1 MKSITSRFV
10 SSLRSEPEYT
20 KQVAL
25 LRRTSPLTADL
36 ASADGLR
43 QALRFFARERAWINA
58 QHLELCRIPAP
69 TFFEQKRAAWMLEQ
83 FRGMGADAK
92 LDRAG
97 NVICFPYGDPGGQ
110 NLIAV
115 TAHLDTVLAPRQ
127 NDDIRIGP
135 DGKFYGP
142 GVADNGAGLTGLLA
156 LARALRDE
164 PIDHLGGSRI
174 VLCANVGEEGE
185 GNLSGMRYLC
195 RQSSLA
201 SRLQTFL
208 VLDGPGAAHITS
220 KALGSRRFEIVLT
233 GPGGHSWAD
242 FGVANP
248 IHALSQVVASFAAL
262 FTTGEPRASFN
273 FGIIEGGASIN
284 SIPTEARAK
293 LDLRSESTYRLD
305 ELAELLTDC
314 VERALEVEN
323 GRIPPFPGKP
333 PRVTAKL
340 REIGFRPG
348 GALPADS
355 ALLGAL
361 HAVDIFLG
369 IRSLPDCASTDAN
382 IPLSLGLPA
391 VSIGAGGQGGGA
403 HTPGEWFHPENRDLA
418 LRRVLLTLAHLLQNP
433 S

>member
-1 MKSITSRFV
+1 
-10 SSLRSEPEYT
+10 
-20 KQVAL
+20 VAL
-25 LRRTSPLTADL
+25 LRRATNDTATADL
-36 ASADGLR
+36 AATDGLR
-43 QALRFFARERAWINA
+43 QALRFFSRERAWINA

-69 TFFEQKRAAWMLEQ
+69 TFFEQKRAEWMLEQ
-83 FRGMGADAK
+83 FRSMGADAK
-92 LDRAG
+92 IDRAG
-97 NVICFPYGDPGGQ
+97 NVICFPYGDPGGS
-110 NLIAV
+110 LIAV

-164 PIDHLGGSRI
+164 PIDHLGAARL

-201 SRLQTFL
+201 TRLSSFI
-208 VLDGPGAAHITS
+208 VLDGPGTAHITS
-220 KALGSRRFEIVLT
+220 KALGSRRYEIVLS

-248 IHALSQVVASFAAL
+248 IHALSQVIASFASL

-293 LDLRSESTYRLD
+293 LDLRSESTLRLD

-314 VERALEVEN
+314 VERALEIEN

-348 GALPADS
+348 GSLPADS
-355 ALLGAL
+355 ALLAAI
-361 HAVDIFLG
+361 HSVDAYLS

-403 HTPGEWFHPENRDLA
+403 HTPTEWYHPENRDLA
-418 LRRVLLTLAHLLQNP
+418 LRRVLLTLAHLLRHA

>member
-1 MKSITSRFV
+1 M
-10 SSLRSEPEYT
+10 
-20 KQVAL
+20 AL
-25 LRRTSPLTADL
+25 LRRSSTPNTADL
-36 ASADGLR
+36 AETDGLR
-43 QALRFFARERAWINA
+43 QALRFFSRERAWINA

-83 FRGMGADAK
+83 FRAMGADAK
-92 LDRAG
+92 IDRAG
-97 NVICFPYGDPGGQ
+97 NVICFPYGDPGGE
-110 NLIAV
+110 LIAV

-142 GVADNGAGLTGLLA
+142 GVADNGAGLTALLA

-164 PIDHLGGSRI
+164 PIDHLGAARI

-201 SRLQTFL
+201 SRLAQFI
-208 VLDGPGAAHITS
+208 VLDGPGTAHITS
-220 KALGSRRFEIVLT
+220 KALGSRRYEIVLT

-248 IHALSQVVASFAAL
+248 IHALSQVIASFASL
-262 FTTGEPRASFN
+262 FTVGEPRASFN
-273 FGIIEGGASIN
+273 FGIVEGGASIN

-293 LDLRSESTYRLD
+293 LDLRSESTRRLD

-314 VERALEVEN
+314 VERALEIEN
-323 GRIPPFPGKP
+323 SRIPPFPGKP

-348 GALPADS
+348 GALPAGS
-355 ALLGAL
+355 ALLAAL
-361 HAVDIFLG
+361 QQVDQFLG
-369 IRSLPDCASTDAN
+369 IRALPDCASTDAN

-391 VSIGAGGQGGGA
+391 VSIGAGGLGGGA
-403 HTPGEWFHPENRDLA
+403 HTPTEWYHPEQRDLA
-418 LRRVLLTLAHLLQNP
+418 LRRVLLTLAHLLRE
-433 S
+433 

>member
-1 MKSITSRFV
+1 MA
-10 SSLRSEPEYT
+10 SLTAYT
-20 KQVAL
+20 RDVGL
-25 LRRTSPLTADL
+25 LRRASTDLTADL
-36 ASADGLR
+36 AASDGLR
-43 QALRFFARERAWINA
+43 QSLRFFARERAWINA

-92 LDRAG
+92 IDRAG
-97 NVICFPYGDPGGQ
+97 NVICFPYGDPGGS
-110 NLIAV
+110 LIAV

-164 PIDHLGGSRI
+164 PIDHLGAARL

-201 SRLQTFL
+201 ARLETFI
-208 VLDGPGAAHITS
+208 VLDGPGHAHITS
-220 KALGSRRFEIVLT
+220 KALGSRRYEVVFT

-248 IHALSQVVASFAAL
+248 IHALSQVIASFASL
-262 FTTGEPRASFN
+262 FNAGDPKASFN
-273 FGIIEGGASIN
+273 FGIVEGGASIN

-293 LDLRSESTYRLD
+293 LDLRSESTQRLD

-314 VERALEVEN
+314 VEGALEIEN
-323 GRIPPFPGKP
+323 GRIPPLPGKP

-348 GALPADS
+348 GALPAES
-355 ALLGAL
+355 GLLA
-361 HAVDIFLG
+361 AIQSVDNYLG

-403 HTPGEWFHPENRDLA
+403 HTPTEWYHPENRDLA
-418 LRRVLLTLAHLLQNP
+418 LRRVLLTLALLIRT
-433 S
+433 

>member
-1 MKSITSRFV
+1 
-10 SSLRSEPEYT
+10 
-20 KQVAL
+20 VAL
-25 LRRTSPLTADL
+25 LRRTSTESSTTAL
-36 ASADGLR
+36 AAADGLR

-83 FRGMGADAK
+83 FRTMGADAK
-92 LDRAG
+92 IDRAG
-97 NVICFPYGDPGGQ
+97 NVICFPYGDQGDGD
-110 NLIAV
+110 LIAV

-142 GVADNGAGLTGLLA
+142 GVADNGAGLAALLA
-156 LARALRDE
+156 IARALRDE
-164 PIDHLGGSRI
+164 PIDHLGAARI

-201 SRLQTFL
+201 PRLGTFI
-208 VLDGPGAAHITS
+208 VLDGPGTAHITS
-220 KALGSRRFEIVLT
+220 KALGSRRYEIVLT

-248 IHALSQVVASFAAL
+248 IHALSQVIAAFAGL
-262 FTTGEPRASFN
+262 FTAGEPKASFN

-293 LDLRSESTYRLD
+293 LDLRSESTHRLD

-314 VERALEVEN
+314 VERALEIEN

-348 GALPADS
+348 GALPSES
-355 ALLGAL
+355 ALLEAL
-361 HAVDIFLG
+361 QQVDRYLG

-403 HTPGEWFHPENRDLA
+403 HTPSEWYHPENRDLA
-418 LRRVLLTLAHLLQNP
+418 LRRILLTLAHLLR
-433 S
+433 

>member
-1 MKSITSRFV
+1 MLA
-10 SSLRSEPEYT
+10 SLTAYT
-20 KQVAL
+20 NSVGP
-25 LRRTSPLTADL
+25 LRRATPDTLTSDL
-36 ASADGLR
+36 ASSDGLR
-43 QALRFFARERAWINA
+43 QALRFFSRERAWINA

-83 FRGMGADAK
+83 FRAMGAEAK
-92 LDRAG
+92 IDRAG
-97 NVICFPYGDPGGQ
+97 NVICFPYGDPGG

-164 PIDHLGGSRI
+164 PIDHLGANRL

-201 SRLQTFL
+201 SRLETFI
-208 VLDGPGAAHITS
+208 VLDGPGTAHITS
-220 KALGSRRFEIVLT
+220 KALGSRRYEIVLT

-262 FTTGEPRASFN
+262 FTTGDPQNPESRASFN

-293 LDLRSESTYRLD
+293 LDLRSESTHRLD

-314 VERALEVEN
+314 VERALEIEN

-348 GALPADS
+348 GALPSES
-355 ALLGAL
+355 ALLAAL
-361 HAVDIFLG
+361 QSVDSYLG

-403 HTPGEWFHPENRDLA
+403 HTPGEWYHPENRDLA
-418 LRRVLLTLAHLLQNP
+418 LRRILLTLAHLIRP
-433 S
+433 